1 MSALLIDLP
10 LADLPTP
17 ARGRRWMHVVP
28 DPAPAVEVTGAVRPL
43 PHAEPTAPLARTA
56 RPARTLPQVR
66 PVPTRTAAAP
76 APLRLTRR
84 GLAVVVG
91 GFSLLMMTALV
102 VLVVGFLAVSNEP
115 IVASLPLN

>member
-10 LADLPTP
+10 LAELPAATSP
-17 ARGRRWMHVVP
+17 RRWMHVVP
-28 DPAPAVEVTGAVRPL
+28 EPVEPQAAPERPTTPAVRQLRPAGQPL
-43 PHAEPTAPLARTA
+43 PRTAPVA
-56 RPARTLPQVR
+56 
-66 PVPTRTAAAP
+66 

-91 GFSLLMMTALV
+91 GFTLLMMTALV
-102 VLVVGFLAVSNEP
+102 VLVAGFLAVSNDP

>member
-10 LADLPTP
+10 LAELPAAATP
-17 ARGRRWMHVVP
+17 RRWMHVVP
-28 DPAPAVEVTGAVRPL
+28 EPVEPPAPERPAAPVVRELRPAVQPL
-43 PHAEPTAPLARTA
+43 PGTAP
-56 RPARTLPQVR
+56 V
-66 PVPTRTAAAP
+66 V

-91 GFSLLMMTALV
+91 GFTLLMMTALV
-102 VLVVGFLAVSNEP
+102 VLVTGFLAVSNDP

>member
-10 LADLPTP
+10 LAELPVAATP
-17 ARGRRWMHVVP
+17 RRWMHVVP
-28 DPAPAVEVTGAVRPL
+28 ELTEPASPERQCAPVVRELRPAVRPL
-43 PHAEPTAPLARTA
+43 PKVAS
-56 RPARTLPQVR
+56 
-66 PVPTRTAAAP
+66 AA

-91 GFSLLMMTALV
+91 GFTLLMMTALV
-102 VLVVGFLAVSNEP
+102 VLVTGFLAVSNDP